1 VTSFPDVTTA
11 IGTPFHDATA
21 PLTTTGP
28 AALTGLRLSR
38 AVAAEGD
45 AGTAPPKYNGLM
57 TSASAGGTPV
67 AVKGGGVGTTVVV
80 GAAGVFLAILGAEE
94 HPLKARAA
102 TNAVASPT
110 ERARPAGGREMG
122 NMSLPYGLPPRVQRT
137 RAGCASRRGAQLAS
151 GASGVL
157 TVSWIL
163 LSGTSSSGE
172 RGVPTNVNASSFS
185 APSVST
191 TTISPALISP

>member
-1 VTSFPDVTTA
+1 MCRLSPRDRSTACPGLASEPTTSTRRAPPSDGAANPKEGHQPPTTFHLGAATARVTSVPDVTTA

-21 PLTTTGP
+21 PVTTTGP

-57 TSASAGGTPV
+57 TSASADGIPV
-67 AVKGGGVGTTVVV
+67 AVKGAGVGTTVVV
-80 GAAGVFLAILGAEE
+80 GAAGVFLATLGGAEE

-102 TNAVASPT
+102 TKAVASPT

-122 NMSLPYGLPPRVQRT
+122 NMLLPYGVPTRVQRT
-137 RAGCASRRGAQLAS
+137 RGRVR
-151 GASGVL
+151 
-157 TVSWIL
+157 
-163 LSGTSSSGE
+163 
-172 RGVPTNVNASSFS
+172 
-185 APSVST
+185 
-191 TTISPALISP
+191 